1 MDLPNT
7 CYTSIYSKKTNR
19 QIGHIKLLENNDN
32 KSFRFGI
39 LADDSLEGEPRFF
52 TITNGELE
60 ILYKFLKNHE
70 TKELTSM
77 FKKFNFKQ
85 EYIHCIPSDE
95 SLIGK
100 RVLYGD
106 TWTDIK
112 GQVESNN
119 WTSCRRTLKSID
131 YESCCPFIIDN
142 DFKTGQ
148 YKFIYYDPEWNEE
161 TTYYC
166 FLDRDIDRF
175 MFDYEKPSSHI
186 YAEFTNRNLAD
197 HWCKT
202 HDKFAEIAKA
212 WEDGKTIQHNSGT
225 WHDCHDNNPFWDLN
239 TEYRVKPDE
248 LNCVKCEDLKIGD
261 IISDGKIDYMVLGL
275 NHSSGSVSDVFLPC
289 IGWRCNADLKNFY
302 KK

>member
-1 MDLPNT
+1 MSFDEEMAEEYYYENYPVTLSIGEEERKKAIINAFLAALKKGSQLDKVWLD
-7 CYTSIYSKKTNR
+7 YDTSEYSHKGKWVNR
-19 QIGHIKLLENNDN
+19 NSEFMKLRS
-32 KSFRFGI
+32 KI
-39 LADDSLEGEPRFF
+39 
-52 TITNGELE
+52 
-60 ILYKFLKNHE
+60 
-70 TKELTSM
+70 M
-77 FKKFNFKQ
+77 FKKFNFKN

-100 RVLYGD
+100 RVLFGD

-148 YKFIYYDPEWNEE
+148 YKFIYYDPEWE
-161 TTYYC
+161 TEKVYYC
-166 FLDRDIDRF
+166 YLLKDEPEFI
-175 MFDYEKPSSHI
+175 FDNEKPSSHV
-186 YAEFTNRNLAD
+186 YAELTDYFEANE
-197 HWCKT
+197 WCKK
-202 HDKFAEIAKA
+202 HDKFAEIAKE
-212 WEDGKTIQHNSGT
+212 WEDGKTIQYFDGNWS
-225 WHDCHDNNPFWDLN
+225 DCAYNEPFWDLN
-239 TEYRVKPDE
+239 TEYRVKPDS
-248 LNCVKCEDLKIGD
+248 VKCEDLKIGD

-289 IGWRCNADLKNFY
+289 IGWRCDADLKNFY